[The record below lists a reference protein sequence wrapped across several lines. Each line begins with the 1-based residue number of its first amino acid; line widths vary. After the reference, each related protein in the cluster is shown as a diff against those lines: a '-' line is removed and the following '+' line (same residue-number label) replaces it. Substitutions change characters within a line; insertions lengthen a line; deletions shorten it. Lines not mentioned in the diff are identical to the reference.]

1 MSAQDFTIPP
11 PLGRAFHRV
20 QQRSLIVGGVALVIC
35 IIGALFSPDQFF
47 RSYLFSY
54 LFYLGMTLGCMA
66 LVMLQYL
73 SGGSWGIVI
82 RRITESAMR
91 TIPLLAF
98 LFLPVLIG
106 IPKLY
111 SWSHEEVV
119 KADPLLQHKHLY
131 LNVPFFI
138 VRVLIYFIGWWIFAH
153 LLNKWSHEQDT
164 SGRDLNAR
172 RLQLLSGPGLI
183 FYALSVTF
191 ASVDWVMS
199 LEPHWYSTIFGLLF
213 VAGQGL
219 SALSLCIAV
228 LVILSDEGGP
238 LEGVIGPSHLHD
250 IGKLL
255 LAFTMLWAYFS
266 FSQFLIIWAGNL
278 VEEIPWYLE
287 RLKGGWQWIGLLLV
301 VFHFAFPFAM
311 LLSRSL
317 KRAGQ
322 KLIRIAGLVMV
333 MRFVDLFWIVAPR
346 ASKGGFQL
354 HWMDF
359 LAPVGIGGL
368 WLGAFLFQLQKW
380 PLLPIGDSHLEEAIA
395 QGGAHEASY

>member
-11 PLGRAFHRV
+11 PLGRALHRV
-20 QQRSLIVGGVALVIC
+20 QQRSLIVGGVALVAC
-35 IIGALFSPDQFF
+35 VIGALFSPDQFF

-73 SGGSWGIVI
+73 SGGSWGIII
-82 RRITESAMR
+82 RRITESATR

-98 LFLPVLIG
+98 LFLPILIG
-106 IPKLY
+106 IRKLY

-138 VRVLIYFIGWWIFAH
+138 VRVLIYFVGWWVFAH
-153 LLNKWSHEQDT
+153 FLNKWSHEQDT
-164 SGRDLNAR
+164 GGRDLPAR

-199 LEPHWYSTIFGLLF
+199 LDPHWFSTIFGLLF
-213 VAGQGL
+213 VVGQGL
-219 SALSLCIAV
+219 SALSLCIAM

-255 LAFTMLWAYFS
+255 LTFTMLWAYFS

-278 VEEIPWYLE
+278 VDEIPWYLK
-287 RLKGGWQWIGLLLV
+287 RLRGGWEWIGLLLV

-311 LLSRSL
+311 LLSQSL
-317 KRAGQ
+317 KRAGH
-322 KLIRIAGLVMV
+322 KLIRIAGLVIV
-333 MRFVDLFWIVAPR
+333 MRFVDLFWIVAPV
-346 ASKGGFQL
+346 SSQGGFRV

-359 LAPVGIGGL
+359 LTPVGIGGL

-380 PLLPIGDSHLEEAIA
+380 PLLPVRDPHLEEAIA

>member
-1 MSAQDFTIPP
+1 MSARDFTIPP
-11 PLGRAFHRV
+11 PLGRALHRV
-20 QQRSLIVGGVALVIC
+20 QQRSLIVGGVALIACV
-35 IIGALFSPDQFF
+35 IGALFSPGQFF

-73 SGGSWGIVI
+73 TGGSWGLVI
-82 RRITESAMR
+82 RRITESATR

-98 LFLPVLIG
+98 LFLPIRLG
-106 IPKLY
+106 SPKLY
-111 SWSHEEVV
+111 SWSHDEVV

-138 VRVLIYFIGWWIFAH
+138 VRVLIYFIGWWVFAH
-153 LLNKWSHEQDT
+153 FLNKWSHEQD
-164 SGRDLNAR
+164 SGGRDPRGR

-199 LEPHWYSTIFGLLF
+199 LEPHWFSTIFGLLF

-219 SALSLCIAV
+219 SALSLCIAF

-266 FSQFLIIWAGNL
+266 FSQFLIIWSGNL
-278 VEEIPWYLE
+278 VDEIPWYME
-287 RLKGGWQWIGLLLV
+287 RLNGGWQWIGLLLV

-311 LLSRSL
+311 LLSQSL
-317 KRAGQ
+317 KRAGR
-322 KLIRIAGLVMV
+322 KLVRIAALVIV
-333 MRFVDLFWIVAPR
+333 MRFVDLFWIVAPG
-346 ASKGGFQL
+346 ASKGGFQV

-359 LAPVGIGGL
+359 LAPIGIGGL

-380 PLLPIGDSHLEEAIA
+380 PLLPVRDPHLEEAIA
-395 QGGAHEASY
+395 RGGTHEASY

>member
-1 MSAQDFTIPP
+1 MSARDFTISPQ
-11 PLGRAFHRV
+11 LGRDLHRM
-20 QQRSLIVGGVALVIC
+20 QQRSLVIGGIALLVC
-35 IIGALFSPDQFF
+35 VIGALWSPDQFF

-82 RRITESAMR
+82 RRITESATR

-98 LFLPVLIG
+98 LFLPILIG

-111 SWSHEEVV
+111 AWSHNEVV
-119 KADPLLQHKHLY
+119 SADPVLRHNHVY

-138 VRVLIYFIGWWIFAH
+138 VRVLIYFLGWWVFAH
-153 LLNKWSHEQDT
+153 FLNKWSHEQD
-164 SGRDLNAR
+164 SMGRDPRAR

-183 FYALSVTF
+183 FYGLSVTF
-191 ASVDWVMS
+191 GSVDWVMS
-199 LEPHWYSTIFGLLF
+199 LSPHWFSTIFGLLF
-213 VAGQGL
+213 IVGQGL
-219 SALSLCIAV
+219 SALSLCIAL
-228 LVILSDEGGP
+228 LVFLSGEGGP

-255 LAFTMLWAYFS
+255 LTFTMLWAYFAY
-266 FSQFLIIWAGNL
+266 SQFLIIWSGNL
-278 VEEIPWYLE
+278 VDEIPWYLV

-301 VFHFAFPFAM
+301 LFHFAFPFAM

-317 KRAGQ
+317 KRAGRT
-322 KLIRIAGLVMV
+322 LVRIAGLVIL
-333 MRFVDLFWIVAPR
+333 MRFVDLFWIVAPD
-346 ASKGGFQL
+346 AGTSGFRL
-354 HWMDF
+354 HWMDL
-359 LAPVGIGGL
+359 LAPIGIGGL

-380 PLLPIGDSHLEEAIA
+380 PLLPVQDPHLEEAIA
-395 QGGAHEASY
+395 QGGAH